1 MLRVGALASL
11 GGPVVVAMALIAA
24 HAAARAPMPAFMC
37 LVPPA
42 RPDGLSAQAGRPPPA
57 SAIAAS
63 LLGIAVLLA
72 CLGLAAGLVAALLVA
87 CGFAAM
93 AWLCGRQIGGQTGD
107 VLGALEQLGEV
118 TVLLVAAAALGF
130 R

>member
-1 MLRVGALASL
+1 
-11 GGPVVVAMALIAA
+11 MALIAA
-24 HAAARAPMPAFMC
+24 HAAARAPIPVFMR
-37 LVPPA
+37 LIPPA
-42 RPDGLSAQAGRPPPA
+42 RPDGMSAQAGEPPRA
-57 SAIAAS
+57 SAIAAGV
-63 LLGIAVLLA
+63 LGIAVLVV

-118 TVLLVAAAALGF
+118 TVVAAAAPGF